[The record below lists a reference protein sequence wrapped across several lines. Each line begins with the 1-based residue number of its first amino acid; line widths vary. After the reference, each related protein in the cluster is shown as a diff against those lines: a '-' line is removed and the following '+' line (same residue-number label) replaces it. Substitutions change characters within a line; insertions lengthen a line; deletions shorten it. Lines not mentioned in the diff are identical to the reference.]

1 MKITLEQ
8 LGTTVTIETEGDC
21 QTVYEMADYCREL
34 MLAQGY
40 HPDSVSEAFPTEEDI
55 AKEISEAISDHDLN
69 RD

>member
-55 AKEISEAISDHDLN
+55 AKEISDAISDHDLN